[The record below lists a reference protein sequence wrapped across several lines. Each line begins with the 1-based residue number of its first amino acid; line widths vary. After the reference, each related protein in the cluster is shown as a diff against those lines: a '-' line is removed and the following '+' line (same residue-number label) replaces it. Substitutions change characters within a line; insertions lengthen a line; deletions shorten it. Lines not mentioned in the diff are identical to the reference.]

1 MAERWVNPGCVNR
14 GMDKRKVCVFLI
26 LVGVAILCL
35 CVLAYTLFYARPH
48 SDTKIKEG
56 QRSLVR
62 QNTPS
67 LVCTSV
73 KVRPLSLSEHALR
86 IMNTRCE

>member
-1 MAERWVNPGCVNR
+1 MAERWVNPGCLNR

-26 LVGVAILCL
+26 LVGVGILCL

-56 QRSLVR
+56 EHSLVR
-62 QNTPS
+62 RNTPS
-67 LVCTSV
+67 LVCTSRV
-73 KVRPLSLSEHALR
+73 HIVEVRPLSLPERALR
-86 IMNTRCE
+86 ING

>member
-35 CVLAYTLFYARPH
+35 CVLVYTLFYARPH
-48 SDTKIKEG
+48 STIE
-56 QRSLVR
+56 QRGHSLLQ
-62 QNTPS
+62 QNAPS
-67 LVCTSV
+67 LLCTTV
-73 KVRPLSLSEHALR
+73 EVRALR
-86 IMNTRCE
+86 S

>member
-35 CVLAYTLFYARPH
+35 CVLGYTLFYARPH
-48 SDTKIKEG
+48 TNPTIEQG
-56 QRSLVR
+56 GHSLL
-62 QNTPS
+62 QHNAPS
-67 LVCTSV
+67 FLCTAIE
-73 KVRPLSLSEHALR
+73 VRPLSLPDCALR
-86 IMNTRCE
+86 IKG

>member
-35 CVLAYTLFYARPH
+35 CVLVYTLFYARPH
-48 SDTKIKEG
+48 ITIEQGGHSLL
-56 QRSLVR
+56 QR
-62 QNTPS
+62 NAPS
-67 LVCTSV
+67 LLGTSV
-73 KVRPLSLSEHALR
+73 EVGTLSLRERALR
-86 IMNTRCE
+86 ING

>member
-35 CVLAYTLFYARPH
+35 CVLVYTLFYARPH
-48 SDTKIKEG
+48 TTIEQGGHSQL
-56 QRSLVR
+56 QRSA
-62 QNTPS
+62 PS
-67 LVCTSV
+67 LLCTSV
-73 KVRPLSLSEHALR
+73 EVRPLSLSELALR
-86 IMNTRCE
+86 ING

>member
-35 CVLAYTLFYARPH
+35 CVLMYTLFYARPH
-48 SDTKIKEG
+48 STIEQG
-56 QRSLVR
+56 GHSLLQRIA
-62 QNTPS
+62 PS
-67 LVCTSV
+67 LLCTSV
-73 KVRPLSLSEHALR
+73 EVRPLSLPERALR
-86 IMNTRCE
+86 ING